1 MTVVLLLGRHTVGM
15 EFSVGGGAG
24 TLVISV
30 ILFQQEGLFVM
41 GEWRETRDVMSVVME
56 PGRLGC

>member
-1 MTVVLLLGRHTVGM
+1 M